1 MGERLKGKIALVT
14 GGGTGIGAATARR
27 FAAEGATV
35 VVCGRRKAPLEG
47 VAAEIDAAGGRCEA
61 EPADVSDEG
70 AFVSLI
76 DRIVA
81 RHGRLDVLVNGAF
94 FLKAGPIEAM
104 SLEDWR
110 ASFRTTLDATF
121 VGTRKALEVM
131 GRQGGGSVVNISS
144 TAGQAGQPSLAGYSA
159 SKAALDNFSMTAAC
173 EGAARG
179 VRVNVVA
186 PGVIA
191 TENTL
196 AAFADPRARS
206 AMERLVPMGRFG
218 RPEEIANAIVFLASD
233 ESSFV
238 TGAVLIADGGQ
249 RAAIGAPA
257 LDESFEVA

>member
-1 MGERLKGKIALVT
+1 MGERLKGKVALVT

-35 VVCGRRKAPLEG
+35 IICGRRKGPLDG
-47 VAAEIDAAGGRCEA
+47 IAEEIRAAGGRCEA
-61 EPADVSDEG
+61 MPTDVSEER
-70 AFVSLI
+70 AFTGLI
-76 DRIVA
+76 DRVLA

-94 FLKAGPIEAM
+94 FLKAGQIEGM

-131 GRQGGGSVVNISS
+131 GRQGGGSVINISS

-173 EGAARG
+173 EGASRG

-196 AAFADPRARS
+196 AAFADPKA
-206 AMERLVPMGRFG
+206 
-218 RPEEIANAIVFLASD
+218 
-233 ESSFV
+233 
-238 TGAVLIADGGQ
+238 
-249 RAAIGAPA
+249 RAAM
-257 LDESFEVA
+257 